1 MTSKYFNFS
10 DVLEYGWRVM
20 KANFWFF
27 VGVGVVFL
35 IASYLPAI
43 ARMVVASMDL
53 PRAYNITAEIL
64 FQILGWVVSIVLG
77 IGLIKIALSFCDEQR
92 PEFGTL
98 FAARGCFWRYL
109 GAMIVYTLIVG
120 VGFLLLIFPGVIWA
134 IKFCFCYYF
143 VVDKGLGPIEALKA
157 SSRTT
162 MGVKWELFGFGIL
175 CFFINILGLLCLV
188 VGIFV
193 TFPVVLVANAL
204 IYRQLLAQTT
214 DDLAE
219 FGIGQAAMSEPIPTL
234 PVNENLE

>member
-10 DVLEYGWRVM
+10 DVLEYGWRVT

-27 VGVGVVFL
+27 VGIGAVFL
-35 IASYLPAI
+35 IITFLPAI
-43 ARMVVASMDL
+43 ARIVVVRLDL

-64 FQILGWVVSIVLG
+64 FRVLGWVVGAVLG

-98 FAARGCFWRYL
+98 FAARDCFWRYM
-109 GAMIVYTLIVG
+109 GTMILYTLIIWA
-120 VGFLLLIFPGVIWA
+120 GFILLIVPGIIWS

-143 VVDKGLGPIEALKA
+143 IVDKGLGPIEALKA

-175 CFFINILGLLCLV
+175 CTLINMLGLLCLV

-193 TFPVVLVANAL
+193 TFPVVIVANAL
-204 IYRQLLAQTT
+204 IYRQLLAQA

-219 FGIGQAAMSEPIPTL
+219 FGIGRTALSEEIPTL

>member
-27 VGVGVVFL
+27 VGVGAVFL
-35 IASYLPAI
+35 IITFLPAV
-43 ARMVVASMDL
+43 ARIVISSLDL
-53 PRAYNITAEIL
+53 SIAYNITAGIL
-64 FQILGWVVSIVLG
+64 LRLLGWVVAVVLG
-77 IGLIKIALSFCDEQR
+77 IGLIKIALSFCHEQR

-98 FAARGCFWRYL
+98 FATRGCFWRYM
-109 GAMIVYTLIVG
+109 GTMILYTLIVF
-120 VGFLLLIFPGVIWA
+120 VGFILLIVPGIIWS

-143 VVDKGLGPIEALKA
+143 IVDKGLGPIKALKA

-162 MGVKWELFGFGIL
+162 MGVKWELFGFSIL
-175 CFFINILGLLCLV
+175 CGLINMLGLLCLV

-193 TFPVVLVANAL
+193 TFPVVIVANAL
-204 IYRQLLAQTT
+204 IYRQLLAQT

-219 FGIGQAAMSEPIPTL
+219 FGIGQAAPSEGIPTL
-234 PVNENLE
+234 PVNENLQ

>member
-10 DVLEYGWRVM
+10 DVLGYGWRVM

-27 VGVGVVFL
+27 VGVGVVF
-35 IASYLPAI
+35 IVVSYLPAI
-43 ARMVVASMDL
+43 ARFGVRSLHL
-53 PRAYNITAEIL
+53 PRAYDITVGFL
-64 FQILGWVVSIVLG
+64 FQILGWAISVGLG
-77 IGLIKIALSFCDEQR
+77 IGLIKIALSFCDEQK

-98 FAARGCFWRYL
+98 FAATDCFWRYL
-109 GAMIVYTLIVG
+109 GAMIVYTLIIFA
-120 VGFLLLIFPGVIWA
+120 GFILLIIPGIIWS

-143 VVDKGLGPIEALKA
+143 IVDKGLGPIKALKA

-175 CFFINILGLLCLV
+175 CTLINMLGLLCLV

-193 TFPVVLVANAL
+193 TFPVVIVANAL

-219 FGIGQAAMSEPIPTL
+219 FGIGRTALSEPIPTL
-234 PVNENLE
+234 PVNENLQ

>member
-20 KANFWFF
+20 KTNFWFF
-27 VGVGVVFL
+27 VGVGIALL
-35 IASYLPAI
+35 IVTFLPAI
-43 ARMVVASMDL
+43 ARIVVVRLDL
-53 PRAYNITAEIL
+53 PIAYNITATL
-64 FQILGWVVSIVLG
+64 LLRVLGWVVGVVLG

-98 FAARGCFWRYL
+98 FAARGCFWRYM
-109 GAMIVYTLIVG
+109 GTMILYTLIIWA
-120 VGFLLLIFPGVIWA
+120 GFILLIVPGIIWS

-188 VGIFV
+188 VGIFAA
-193 TFPVVLVANAL
+193 FPVVIVANAL
-204 IYRQLLAQTT
+204 IYRQLLAQT

-219 FGIGQAAMSEPIPTL
+219 FGIGRTAQPEPIPTL
-234 PVNENLE
+234 PVNENLQ

>member
-35 IASYLPAI
+35 IVSYLPAI
-43 ARMVVASMDL
+43 ARIVVKNLNL
-53 PRAYNITAEIL
+53 PRAYDIAAVIF

-77 IGLIKIALSFCDEQR
+77 IGLIKIALSFCDEQK

-109 GAMIVYTLIVG
+109 GTVILYTLIIFA
-120 VGFLLLIFPGVIWA
+120 GFILLIVPGIIWS
-134 IKFCFCYYF
+134 IKFYFCYYF
-143 VVDKGLGPIEALKA
+143 IVDKGLGPIEALKA
-157 SSRTT
+157 SNRTT

-175 CFFINILGLLCLV
+175 CGLINMLGMLCLV
-188 VGIFV
+188 VGMFA
-193 TFPVVLVANAL
+193 TFPIVIVANAL
-204 IYRQLLAQTT
+204 IYRQLLAQT
-214 DDLAE
+214 DDLVE
-219 FGIGQAAMSEPIPTL
+219 FGIGQATLSEGIPTL